1 MKHPPTLAP
10 LAAPQGAVSGSGRP
24 IATDMRALLIAL
36 LAFVLGE
43 GSALAQ
49 STPRGACTGACGVI
63 QSIAPVAE
71 RQVWTPLGSVA
82 PGSLGVAGLSGMTGS
97 STQMQFGPGF
107 SNQGM
112 VVIGAAG
119 GAVYAQ
125 KPNEYRRTRW
135 DVTLKMDDGS
145 TRVVSLS
152 YEPLFVQEGD
162 YVRVAGNNVE
172 LVNP

>member
-1 MKHPPTLAP
+1 MLA
-10 LAAPQGAVSGSGRP
+10 L
-24 IATDMRALLIAL
+24 
-36 LAFVLGE
+36 VLGE

-49 STPRGACTGACGVI
+49 SAPRGGVHGACGVI

-82 PGSLGVAGLSGMTGS
+82 PGSHRRWRALSGMTGS

-107 SNQGM
+107 TNQGM

-135 DVTLKMDDGS
+135 DVTLKMDDGT

-162 YVRVAGNNVE
+162 YVRVVRQQHRARQSSSA
-172 LVNP
+172 P

>member
-1 MKHPPTLAP
+1 ML
-10 LAAPQGAVSGSGRP
+10 R
-24 IATDMRALLIAL
+24 LLIAL
-36 LAFVLGE
+36 LVAVL
-43 GSALAQ
+43 AAPDAAAQ
-49 STPRGACTGACGVI
+49 GKPRPGCTGACGVI

-71 RQVWTPLGSVA
+71 RQVWTPLGSVT
-82 PGSLGVAGLSGMTGS
+82 PGSRADNGLGGTPSATA
-97 STQMQFGPGF
+97 QMQIGPGF

-135 DVTLKMDDGS
+135 DVTLKMDDGG
-145 TRVVSLS
+145 TRVVSMS

-162 YVRVAGNNVE
+162 YVRVAGNNLE
-172 LVNP
+172 LVDP

>member
-1 MKHPPTLAP
+1 
-10 LAAPQGAVSGSGRP
+10 
-24 IATDMRALLIAL
+24 MRALLAALFAL
-36 LAFVLGE
+36 LVGE
-43 GSALAQ
+43 GDALAQ
-49 STPRGACTGACGVI
+49 SAPRPGCTGPCGVI

-82 PGSLGVAGLSGMTGS
+82 PGSLGVAGLSGMTG
-97 STQMQFGPGF
+97 TTAQMQIGPGF

-135 DVTLKMDDGS
+135 DVTLKMDDGT

-152 YEPLFVQEGD
+152 YEPLFVQVGD